1 MVTTLMHT
9 PTRKRFVPRAP
20 KMSFSMSSKPSV
32 VSPAASHVAFPASAA
47 AASTTTTAPTNRWLG
62 GFDGLGCGDAHAYGT
77 KRILPGR
84 LGGMT

>member
-9 PTRKRFVPRAP
+9 PTRDRFVSRART
-20 KMSFSMSSKPSV
+20 MSFSMSSKPSV
-32 VSPAASHVAFPASAA
+32 VSPAASHVAFHASAA
-47 AASTTTTAPTNRWLG
+47 AASTTTAPTNRWLG
-62 GFDGLGCGDAHAYGT
+62 GFDGLGCGDDHAYGT